1 LNPLGCPIRTSLV
14 GHRGKK
20 KKKKKKKNE
29 KPDGKLNF
37 VDDPPDADD
46 AGRDPDAG
54 RTRGVPALTSRIAE
68 RVCTVV

>member
-1 LNPLGCPIRTSLV
+1 VPDTDKSSWPQGQ
-14 GHRGKK
+14 
-20 KKKKKKKNE
+20 KKKKKKNE